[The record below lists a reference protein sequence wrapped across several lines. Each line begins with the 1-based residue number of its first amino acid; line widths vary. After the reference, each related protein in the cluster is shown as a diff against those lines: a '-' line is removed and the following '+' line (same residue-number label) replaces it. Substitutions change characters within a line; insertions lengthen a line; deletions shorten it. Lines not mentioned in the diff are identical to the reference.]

1 MIREEYLLPQEKILL
16 EKSQT
21 ILVFKELWFS
31 VILLFLTFFGYF
43 FINFYFSFITSFLL
57 ILFCLMALFKRK
69 LINYYVTNQRVII
82 EKGIFK
88 KEVEWIQ
95 FSKIENVEIKKGFLG
110 AVFDFGDIRLRA
122 SSQVESELIIKNVRD
137 PERFQRLI
145 LTLLTGLKVAK

>member
-69 LINYYVTNQRVII
+69 L
-82 EKGIFK
+82 
-88 KEVEWIQ
+88 
-95 FSKIENVEIKKGFLG
+95 
-110 AVFDFGDIRLRA
+110 
-122 SSQVESELIIKNVRD
+122 
-137 PERFQRLI
+137 
-145 LTLLTGLKVAK
+145 